1 MLSVLSFL
9 SEQVENDI
17 SNQSLWDVFKGNCV
31 INIAVVGSR
40 STSAYAA
47 SAAKISCAPKIC
59 VLCENSDV
67 WFFKLMWVKSEKHKF
82 GITALASLGQRLVQL
97 VFTCCNFSNKLKK
110 YICLYIFFGAAI
122 KWLFSL
128 FFFFFCLQCV
138 LQIILSSFYL
148 LGMFFLQFLTGEE
161 GRIIKNFLLR
171 WKEIDLSGRR
181 GRRQEEKN
189 GVISAISVMYIW
201 MGFHFVIIVFL
212 NFISCFPVMSYWL
225 ITAIGSEDYK
235 ENSLLYYIFTY
246 FLSIFKC

>member
-128 FFFFFCLQCV
+128 FFFFLPTMCTSDHFIV
-138 LQIILSSFYL
+138 LLPPWYVFSSVF
-148 LGMFFLQFLTGEE
+148 
-161 GRIIKNFLLR
+161 NR
-171 WKEIDLSGRR
+171 WRR
-181 GRRQEEKN
+181 K
-189 GVISAISVMYIW
+189 
-201 MGFHFVIIVFL
+201 
-212 NFISCFPVMSYWL
+212 
-225 ITAIGSEDYK
+225 DYK
-235 ENSLLYYIFTY
+235 EFFITLERNRS
-246 FLSIFKC
+246 